1 MPAPKNVL
9 KQAMAEGR
17 LLRGLWLALGS
28 EPVTEIAG
36 RAGFDWCLVDGE
48 HAPFDPAM
56 IRRQL
61 ITLENTGT
69 PAVVRA
75 PGNQDWILKQVLDVG
90 AQTIM
95 VPMVN
100 SAEEARAAVR
110 ACLYPPEGIRGDG
123 GYTMRA
129 SGYGAVPGYASSANA
144 EICVIVQA
152 ETRAALDN
160 LAEIAAVEGVD
171 CVLFGP
177 ADLAADLGYRDNP
190 TAPEFWEEIKR
201 GIGVIRA
208 AGKAAG
214 IFAPPDRNAE
224 MVAAGVTFLS
234 LGADAALMTA
244 TLGALARSET

>member
-1 MPAPKNVL
+1 MPAPKNTL

-28 EPVTEIAG
+28 ETLTEIAG

-48 HAPFDPAM
+48 HAPFDAAM
-56 IRRQL
+56 IRRQ
-61 ITLENTGT
+61 IIALENTGT
-69 PAVVRA
+69 PAVVRVPA
-75 PGNQDWILKQVLDVG
+75 NEEWILKQVLDVG
-90 AQTIM
+90 AQTVM

-100 SAEEARAAVR
+100 SAEEARAAVA
-110 ACLYPPEGIRGDG
+110 ACRYPPEGTRGDG

-129 SGYGAVPGYASSANA
+129 SGYGATPGYASSANA

-160 LAEIAAVEGVD
+160 LAEIAAVDGVD

-190 TAPEFWEEIKR
+190 TASEFWEEIR
-201 GIGVIRA
+201 NGIGVIRA

-214 IFAPPDRNAE
+214 IFAPSTRNAE

-234 LGADAALMTA
+234 LGSDAALATA
-244 TLGALARSET
+244 TLSALAKDAM